1 MNKLYKILKYIF
13 FCIIKPRFNSINEL
27 VVEVRMTSPAPNT
40 TTPAPQ
46 AVPPTPAS
54 ASASAPIGDILPHA
68 TTLLQAARLAI
79 QQDKPIQLDYFVETA
94 TNRAFIGEDPE
105 TKEKVLV
112 KSREE
117 FTSLVSK
124 MYKVGEDFL
133 IMTENSIYIVSGKIQ
148 KRRVN
153 LSSLQ
158 GDD

>member
-1 MNKLYKILKYIF
+1 
-13 FCIIKPRFNSINEL
+13 
-27 VVEVRMTSPAPNT
+27 MTSPAPNT

-54 ASASAPIGDILPHA
+54 ASAPTGDILPHA

-105 TKEKVLV
+105 TKENVLV